1 MQTAEGINWERNFD
15 TALERAKS
23 EHRLVLLDIF
33 NPG

>member
-1 MQTAEGINWERNFD
+1 MQTTEAIAWEHDFE
-15 TALERAKS
+15 TGLERAKS